1 MAVVVT
7 VDERRSRRA
16 ARSRAAKLAKLLNEQ
31 PDVTKS
37 MPFEVTVGDELQGVL
52 FQPVNVIP
60 VLRLIARDRGWW
72 VGIGIG
78 NIEAPGESTRLST
91 GTAFVQAR
99 RRSEEHTSEL
109 QSRGHLV

>member
-16 ARSRAAKLAKLLNEQ
+16 ARSRAAELAKLLNEQ

-60 VLRLIARDRGWW
+60 VLRLRGLTEPEIGSRLGITQQAVNQRLRAALFAQEVEGTELIQSIA
-72 VGIGIG
+72 
-78 NIEAPGESTRLST
+78 
-91 GTAFVQAR
+91 
-99 RRSEEHTSEL
+99 SEVRPL
-109 QSRGHLV
+109 